1 VRFPRLGGGRGKLKL
16 ALACAA
22 LALGIVA
29 GPLTASGPPKV
40 DVVADWE
47 VTDNLTP
54 LGFSP
59 RPNPAP
65 GTFNSDLAFW
75 GDWAFQGTYD
85 GFRIVDI
92 TYPQRPRERLFQP
105 CNGNQGDIVVWG
117 DSKDRP
123 DLLVRSYNSPAPA
136 GVTCDGQAIPE
147 GFEGIHVFDLSN
159 FGNPQLV
166 AQVPVSGG
174 SHTATLVPDTAN
186 DRVIIYN
193 QTSGSST
200 PFISI
205 IEVPLGNLAGTSV
218 IGTAPLMHA
227 DACHDS
233 GVILGNV
240 NKMVCASHDAANVYD
255 IGDNEI
261 PGGSLTAP
269 QFLYTISEPGVGIG
283 GNWHSGAWTFDGKV
297 IILGWEPG
305 GGSQPRCTATG
316 TVLPGGTVQTDT
328 HKSYFFYDAADGSK
342 LGQFVLPRDQTIEE
356 NCTIHN
362 YNVVPRRT
370 RPASRA
376 TCSWRATTR
385 PASAWSTSPTRRTRR
400 RSPTR
405 IRLRSSRRS
414 SAATGPPTGTT
425 AASTSPTSR
434 AGSSSGGW
442 TTRRWARTSGRRTRT
457 RRRWSS
463 RSTRPLARGRHRY
476 QGGRPD
482 GRPPA

>member
-1 VRFPRLGGGRGKLKL
+1 VEVGKLKL

-362 YNVVPRRT
+362 YNVVPLKNKAGKPRYVLVAGNYQAGISVVDFT
-370 RPASRA
+370 DPTNAEEIA
-376 TCSWRATTR
+376 YADPPPLVPTQLGGD
-385 PASAWSTSPTRRTRR
+385 WSTYWYNGRIYESDITRGLLIWRLDDPAVGTYFRTPH
-400 RSPTR
+400 SNPQTMEFS
-405 IRLRSSRRS
+405 I
-414 SAATGPPTGTT
+414 
-425 AASTSPTSR
+425 
-434 AGSSSGGW
+434 
-442 TTRRWARTSGRRTRT
+442 
-457 RRRWSS
+457 
-463 RSTRPLARGRHRY
+463 
-476 QGGRPD
+476 D
-482 GRPPA
+482 